1 MEKSGIQIEQEGHL
15 PKVPF
20 YDLCWAVQRL
30 LLTLTLTAHV
40 ATEFVANLKFFC
52 KSQNYPSP
60 LPYNLSCNEN
70 YCCLAKFDT
79 LKTLSC

>member
-40 ATEFVANLKFFC
+40 ATEFVANLKLFC
-52 KSQNYPSP
+52 KSQNYLAPPS
-60 LPYNLSCNEN
+60 LQSKLQRE
-70 YCCLAKFDT
+70 LLLFGEI
-79 LKTLSC
+79 

>member
-40 ATEFVANLKFFC
+40 ATEFVANLKFFY
-52 KSQNYPSP
+52 KSQNYPPPS
-60 LPYNLSCNEN
+60 LQSKLQRE
-70 YCCLAKFDT
+70 LLLFGEI
-79 LKTLSC
+79 

>member
-40 ATEFVANLKFFC
+40 ATEFVANLKIFC

-60 LPYNLSCNEN
+60 PSLQSKLQRE
-70 YCCLAKFDT
+70 LLLFGEI
-79 LKTLSC
+79 